1 MQNIQSN
8 MKNNRKRILL
18 VDDEP
23 DFLNLTKMRLE
34 HSGYEVL
41 PASGG
46 KEGLQILEREG
57 SDLVLL
63 DILMP
68 DMDGLE
74 VSRHI
79 KRMKHMAAT
88 PIIFFTAQNSV
99 ADKIRGLKEGVSD
112 YITKPVDNEELLA
125 RIESALNIS
134 EHYKE
139 ISFTDELTGLYNHN
153 YFNEQFTH
161 FFQIAKR
168 YSRVFSLV
176 ILDIDDF
183 KGINDRY
190 GHICG
195 DTVLEAIGR
204 ALEKCLRN
212 VDIVTRYGGDEF
224 AIILPETNALQ
235 IPVAIKRLGA
245 VFEGFKVEY
254 KSQTIQASVSIG
266 ASTYDSAI
274 KNKEELFDIADKKMY
289 ENKNR

>member
-1 MQNIQSN
+1 ME
-8 MKNNRKRILL
+8 NNRKRILL

-46 KEGLQILEREG
+46 KECLEILEREG

-88 PIIFFTAQNSV
+88 PIIFFTAQNSITE
-99 ADKIRGLKEGVSD
+99 KIQGLKEGVSD

-125 RIESALNIS
+125 RIESTLKIS

-153 YFNEQFTH
+153 YFNEQFMY
-161 FFQIAKR
+161 FFQSAKR
-168 YSRVFSLV
+168 YGRIFSLM

-183 KGINDRY
+183 KEINDHC

-195 DTVLEAIGR
+195 DTVLEAVGR
-204 ALEKCLRN
+204 ALKQCLRN
-212 VDIVTRYGGDEF
+212 VDIITRYGGDEF
-224 AIILPETNALQ
+224 AIILPETNTLQ
-235 IPVAIKRLGA
+235 IPVAVKRLEA
-245 VFEGFKVEY
+245 LFEGFKVEY
-254 KSQTIQASVSIG
+254 KSQAIPVSVSIG
-266 ASTYDSAI
+266 ASTYAGTI
-274 KNKEELFDIADKKMY
+274 KSKEELFDIADKKMY

>member
-1 MQNIQSN
+1 ME
-8 MKNNRKRILL
+8 NNKKRILL

-34 HSGYEVL
+34 HSGYKVL
-41 PASGG
+41 PASRG
-46 KEGLQILEREG
+46 KEGLEILERE
-57 SDLVLL
+57 SADLVLL

-88 PIIFFTAQNSV
+88 PIIFFTGKNSV
-99 ADKIRGLKEGVSD
+99 ADKIRGLKEGASD

-125 RIESALNIS
+125 RIESTLKIS
-134 EHYKE
+134 EHYKK
-139 ISFTDELTGLYNHN
+139 ISFTDELTGLYNYN

-161 FFQIAKR
+161 FFQSAKR
-168 YSRVFSLV
+168 YGRIFSLA

-183 KGINDRY
+183 KGINDRC

-195 DTVLEAIGR
+195 DTVLEAVGR
-204 ALEKCLRN
+204 ALKQCLRN

-235 IPVAIKRLGA
+235 IPVAIKRLEA

-254 KSQTIQASVSIG
+254 KSQTIPVSVSIG
-266 ASTYDSAI
+266 VSTYDGTI
-274 KNKEELFDIADKKMY
+274 KSKEELFDIADKKMY
-289 ENKNR
+289 ENKKRAEDAN